1 MRIEKESDGQRFKNT
16 ARLKTMAKK
25 LGVDLVG
32 VADLKSLDGMPMG
45 VPSLKEGFIDKHRY
59 ALLMGVQLGKFGPKT
74 TGAQSSLFLEEAAF
88 RIKDYLER
96 KGHNTFI
103 IHTEDEFDRDNR
115 IGLMSLKVLAKEA
128 GLGWQGRS
136 LLIVSPEFG
145 PIHRLIAVL
154 TNLELEPDKPI
165 SNRCEDCS
173 LCVDACPH
181 MALTLRTFDDH
192 PSQRSDV
199 LDIEACKG
207 DFGCMIC
214 LLACPWVKK

>member
-1 MRIEKESDGQRFKNT
+1 MRIEKESDGQKLENT
-16 ARLKTMAKK
+16 LRLKTMAKG

-32 VADLKSLDGMPMG
+32 VVDLKSLDGMPLG
-45 VPSLKEGFIDKHRY
+45 IPSLPEGFIDKHRY
-59 ALLMGVQLGKFGPKT
+59 AFLMGVQLGKFGPKT
-74 TGAQSSLFLEEAAF
+74 TGAQSSLFLEEVAF
-88 RIKDYLER
+88 RVKDYLEENE
-96 KGHNTFI
+96 HTSFI

-115 IGLMSLKVLAKEA
+115 IGFMSLKVLAKEA

-136 LLIVSPEFG
+136 LLIVSPQFG

-165 SNRCEDCS
+165 SNMCGDCS
-173 LCVDACPH
+173 LCVDACPY
-181 MALTLRTFDDH
+181 MALTLRDFNDH

-199 LDIEACKG
+199 LDIGACQG

-214 LLACPWVKK
+214 LLACPYVKK